1 MRAFYQGL
9 VSDSRNWSRARQATS
24 SDRAQRGIDRN
35 FEYAQE
41 EFSAEGRHDYQIRNR
56 SETGFPRAL
65 LTGDRQQRG
74 IELHE
79 RPFDRGVLGVAV
91 DASRHLITGQG
102 WCVRSGP
109 EVEVRPAI
117 RKPRVLH
124 LGFDRDH
131 AGLKSSGLV
140 DRTFALGPPNLEHED

>member
-24 SDRAQRGIDRN
+24 SDRAQRGIHRAFGAAKGD
-35 FEYAQE
+35 
-41 EFSAEGRHDYQIRNR
+41 FSAEGRHDYQIRTR
-56 SETGFPRAL
+56 SESGFQRAL
-65 LTGDRQQRG
+65 LTGDLQQRG

-79 RPFDRGVLGVAV
+79 RPFDRGVLGVTV
-91 DASRHLITGQG
+91 DTSRHLITGKRRRIR
-102 WCVRSGP
+102 CGP

-140 DRTFALGPPNLEHED
+140 DRTLALRPT